1 MNPQKTEKDTLLE
14 TLDLARLAPSIH
26 NSQPW
31 RWRLEPRAV
40 RLYADLRRWLP
51 VTDQDGRDLVV
62 SCGAALH
69 HLRVALAA
77 FGIAAQVHRMPDPDE
92 PDLLAVV
99 TTDPDALAELGLG
112 SVEPICQRRTDRRR
126 FNTWPV
132 PQEFLDEL
140 VAAGSGAGRGAAAG
154 VGSPDPAQAGR
165 GDRRGGPRRGRHP
178 RLPGGDRRLERTR
191 RHPGRDTLPRTSR
204 APIKRPRRSRC
215 ATSATAPSS
224 NRPTPRT
231 APSCWPSGT
240 SSDDRLSQ
248 LRAGEAM
255 SAVLLRATELE
266 LATCPL
272 SQPLEVADTRET
284 LRDVVLH
291 GTLSPQLILRI
302 GWPPAGGPAVPP
314 TPRRPLTE
322 IVEVLD

>member
-1 MNPQKTEKDTLLE
+1 MMNPQKTERDTLLE
-14 TLDLARLAPSIH
+14 VLDLARLAPSIH

-31 RWRLEPRAV
+31 RWRVEPRTV
-40 RLYADLRRWLP
+40 RLHADLRRWLP
-51 VTDQDGRDLVV
+51 VTDQDGRDLML

-77 FGIAAQVHRMPDPDE
+77 SGIAARVRRLPDPDE
-92 PDLLAVV
+92 PELLAVLAL
-99 TTDPDALAELGLG
+99 DPDALAEPGLG
-112 SVEPICQRRTDRRR
+112 SVEPLGLRRTDRRR
-126 FNTWPV
+126 FNPWPV
-132 PQEFLDEL
+132 PAQFLDQLVQRAAEQGAVLRAVADLPTRRKL
-140 VAAGSGAGRGAAAG
+140 VAAITQAARAQAATPGYPEETAAWSARAGTPDGVPAANTPRPDQEGAGVPMRDFRDGAL
-154 VGSPDPAQAGR
+154 DQPA
-165 GDRRGGPRRGRHP
+165 
-178 RLPGGDRRLERTR
+178 
-191 RHPGRDTLPRTSR
+191 DTEDGAILL
-204 APIKRPRRSRC
+204 AL
-215 ATSATAPSS
+215 
-224 NRPTPRT
+224 
-231 APSCWPSGT
+231 GT

-284 LRDVVLH
+284 LRDDVLH

-302 GWPPAGGPAVPP
+302 GWPPAGLPTIPP

-322 IVEVLD
+322 LVEMPA

>member
-1 MNPQKTEKDTLLE
+1 MMNPQKTEQDTLLE
-14 TLDLARLAPSIH
+14 MLDLARLAPSIH

-31 RWRLEPRAV
+31 RWRLEPGAV

-51 VTDQDGRDLVV
+51 VTDQDGRDLVL

-77 FGIAAQVHRMPDPDE
+77 CGIAANVHRMPDPDE

-99 TTDPDALAELGLG
+99 TVIPDGFPDGIGAVQPM
-112 SVEPICQRRTDRRR
+112 SQRRTDRRR
-126 FNTWPV
+126 FNSWPV
-132 PQEFLDEL
+132 PEQFLADLEQRAAEQGAVLRVVSDLPTQRKL
-140 VAAGSGAGRGAAAG
+140 VAAIAAAARAQTDMPGYAEETAAWSGRVATPDG
-154 VGSPDPAQAGR
+154 VPAANA
-165 GDRRGGPRRGRHP
+165 PRSDQEAAAVPMRDFQDGA
-178 RLPGGDRRLERTR
+178 LEQPT
-191 RHPGRDTLPRTSR
+191 DTEDGAILL
-204 APIKRPRRSRC
+204 AL
-215 ATSATAPSS
+215 
-224 NRPTPRT
+224 
-231 APSCWPSGT
+231 GT

-266 LATCPL
+266 LASCPL
-272 SQPLEVADTRET
+272 TQPLEVADTRDT
-284 LRDVVLH
+284 LRDDVLH

-302 GWPPAGGPAVPP
+302 GWPPAGLPAVPP

-322 IVEVLD
+322 IVEMLP